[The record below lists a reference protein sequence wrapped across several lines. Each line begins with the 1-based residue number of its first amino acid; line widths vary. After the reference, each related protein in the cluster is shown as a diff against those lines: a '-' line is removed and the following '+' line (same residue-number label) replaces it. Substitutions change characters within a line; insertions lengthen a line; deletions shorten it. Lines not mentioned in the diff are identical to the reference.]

1 LRLEGKW
8 TPSQTILPMGAGID
22 RDAWGESVPE
32 EVRKQA
38 DAVREKIAGGW
49 SPFVGEIKD
58 SKGNVRVPAGKKMT
72 ETELYNWDW
81 SIEGVKG
88 I

>member
-1 LRLEGKW
+1 V
-8 TPSQTILPMGAGID
+8 
-22 RDAWGESVPE
+22 RD
-32 EVRKQA
+32 
-38 DAVREKIAGGW
+38 KIAGGW

-58 SKGNVRVPAGKKMT
+58 SKGNVKVAAGKKMT
-72 ETELYNWDW
+72 EAELYNWDW

>member
-1 LRLEGKW
+1 
-8 TPSQTILPMGAGID
+8 MGGGID
-22 RDAWGESVPE
+22 RDAWGETVPD

-38 DAVREKIAGGW
+38 DAVREKIAGDW

-58 SKGNVRVPAGKKMT
+58 SKGNVKVAAGKKMT
-72 ETELYNWDW
+72 ESELYNWDW
-81 SIEGVKG
+81 SIDGVRG

>member
-1 LRLEGKW
+1 
-8 TPSQTILPMGAGID
+8 M
-22 RDAWGESVPE
+22 PE

-38 DAVREKIAGGW
+38 DAAREKIAGGW

-58 SKGNVRVPAGKKMT
+58 SKGNVKVAAGTKMT
-72 ETELYNWDW
+72 ESELYNWAW
-81 SIEGVKG
+81 SIDGVRG